1 MSASRDAASDVFE
14 GRFGRAATVAVMIG
28 LVAAVVAGATIW
40 LVLTDPVAVANAV
53 ESGEL
58 SPLVL
63 QLAQVLYGAL
73 VGLLSYL

>member
-1 MSASRDAASDVFE
+1 MSASRDAASDAFE